1 MKTSKILLP
10 GIVALLLS
18 GCATTMSECNPH
30 DSNASIFTKISCDS
44 SGAYRAHIDQQ
55 EEQLLSAQEAN
66 ALFHQIYKDIEAQRE
81 ASSANVAQ
89 QRDKQNALNRSVAQL
104 LRSISAKQSKEKG
117 VQKQINDVESELKR
131 LNQTT
136 ASASPA
142 AEQQKQQQLQQLQQ
156 QVSRLQTSLG
166 YD

>member
-1 MKTSKILLP
+1 MTSSKLLWP
-10 GIVALLLS
+10 ALLAVLLS

-30 DSNASIFTKISCDS
+30 DSKASILTKMSCDS

-66 ALFHQIYKDIEAQRE
+66 ALFHQIYKDIAAQRD
-81 ASSANVAQ
+81 ASSATVAQ

-104 LRSISAKQSKEKG
+104 LRSLSVKQTKEKG
-117 VQKQINDVESELKR
+117 VQKQINDVEHELKQ

-136 ASASPA
+136 ATATPA
-142 AEQQKQQQLQQLQQ
+142 ADKQKQQQLQQLQQ